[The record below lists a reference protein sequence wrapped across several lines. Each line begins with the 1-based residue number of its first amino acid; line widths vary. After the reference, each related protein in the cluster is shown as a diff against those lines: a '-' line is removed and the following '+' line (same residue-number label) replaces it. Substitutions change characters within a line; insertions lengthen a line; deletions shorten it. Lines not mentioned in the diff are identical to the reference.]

1 MTKFLQLT
9 VSGLSL
15 GALYAL
21 VALGF
26 VVVLKATR
34 VFNLFQGAFVL
45 VGSYLAYTAHRTWGL
60 PFWVAVVVA
69 LALCAGLGVAVEAA
83 VLRRLRPGDLSTPV
97 LVTVGLL
104 TITEPIVEAIWGSDS
119 VLDLGDPWGIRTV
132 SLGSVVVAQRDLWVL
147 LVAAL
152 AMGAF
157 FVLFRF
163 TAIGRAMRA
172 VAADREAAVAQ
183 GIDPRTA
190 VRVSWALAGGLGA
203 LAGLM
208 ASTAVGGGVRTSVV
222 VLAFAAIPGLILGG
236 FDSPVGAVAGSLV
249 VGLAQQYTAGY
260 TGDILNGQLG
270 TVVPYVVLLVVLL
283 VRPTGLLGSAAL
295 RRA

>member
-45 VGSYLAYTAHRTWGL
+45 VGSYLAYTAHQTWGL
-60 PFWVAVVVA
+60 PFVAAVAVT

-83 VLRRLRPGDLSTPV
+83 VLRRLRPGDLATPV

-104 TITEPIVEAIWGSDS
+104 TIAEPVVEAIWGSDS

-132 SLGSVVVAQRDLWVL
+132 ALGDVVVAQRDLWVL

-163 TAIGRAMRA
+163 TALGLAMRA

-183 GIDPRTA
+183 GIDPRTS

-203 LAGLM
+203 LAGTM

-222 VLAFAAIPGLILGG
+222 ALAFAAIPGLILGG

-260 TGDILNGQLG
+260 TGDVLNGQLG

-283 VRPTGLLGSAAL
+283 VRPTGLLGSGAL